1 MGGIGVEGVGPS
13 VSAFAVGGQPRVH
26 MEVSVSWDDS
36 LCKARGAFVWWREE
50 NAGARRSG
58 SGKQALMSRGDP
70 DQYWTMLKISWPA
83 SFGGH
88 GGREFD
94 QEGEADDVGLKF
106 FEEASDSGGSSA
118 CCEEVVDDE
127 DTFVRLDIFRRGFR
141 GCRSHLEF
149 VAFLESFVGEFAGFT
164 DRYEADTEAVGKRS
178 AKDKATG
185 FDADDFADL
194 HVFVMCGEQF
204 DDMAEGSGVCE
215 QGGGCPEQDTGFGE
229 VRDIADVV
237 EDDGHGKAP

>member
-1 MGGIGVEGVGPS
+1 M
-13 VSAFAVGGQPRVH
+13 
-26 MEVSVSWDDS
+26 DDAEDLVAS
-36 LCKARGAFVWWREE
+36 EFLAAIEE
-50 NAGARRSG
+50 
-58 SGKQALMSRGDP
+58 
-70 DQYWTMLKISWPA
+70 
-83 SFGGH
+83 
-88 GGREFD
+88 REFD
-94 QEGEADDVGLKF
+94 QEGEADDVSLKF
-106 FEEASDSGGSSA
+106 FEEAPDSGGSSA

-127 DTFVRLDIFRRGFR
+127 DAFVGLDIFGVDFE
-141 GCRSHLEF
+141 GVEAVFEF

-215 QGGGCPEQDTGFGE
+215 QGGDIFKQDTGFGE